1 MMKHTASAWLLLVLI
16 SLCGCTGNRHEVNA
30 WTPGS
35 GVKVTL
41 RVDKHEANR
50 LELTWKFEN
59 HLPYAVFLPTRW
71 GWGDWVDTPAVLIMP
86 PSDMLLAYDV
96 HLRIPTEQGLNVF
109 IGPGF
114 EFQRVGP
121 GQSTGGRLT
130 VPLPFEYP
138 EIDEDPQPFRS
149 VFMYPEGYPDDIMP
163 PTEREA

>member
-1 MMKHTASAWLLLVLI
+1 MVGRIDDYRIIELPVIQQYYLLWPWLI
-16 SLCGCTGNRHEVNA
+16 
-30 WTPGS
+30 
-35 GVKVTL
+35 
-41 RVDKHEANR
+41 
-50 LELTWKFEN
+50 
-59 HLPYAVFLPTRW
+59 VFLPTRW